1 MSSYVSCTA
10 IKFSVL
16 TLGYKIHYQSYIIKM
31 KREVAEHLTQCM
43 IFPSKRSHFNL
54 LLINGKSGSYQMLDT
69 DNLDAHGD

>member
-1 MSSYVSCTA
+1 
-10 IKFSVL
+10 
-16 TLGYKIHYQSYIIKM
+16 M